1 MNNCRENKQLKKSGI
16 NIEIDDDFLTEFIN
30 TYINDTVTNEAHSI
44 AVDEVKKIVD
54 NEVKEKIK
62 TAISEKIDK
71 FTEDAI
77 NKFLN
82 RKVVVGDGRNSP
94 IREMTMSQHLYEE
107 VQKNLNKKYKEYELD
122 VVVYNIV
129 QSRMI
134 HFSNDLKREVNEG
147 IRKRFE
153 KAITKTLGDEVVSLL
168 MGSDTDNAL
177 KILTKNM
184 GELLALP
191 QEGEQ

>member
-16 NIEIDDDFLTEFIN
+16 SIEIDDDFLTEFIN

-82 RKVVVGDGRNSP
+82 RKVVVGDGRTSP

-129 QSRMI
+129 QSQMI

-153 KAITKTLGDEVVSLL
+153 KAIRKTLGDEVVSLL

-177 KILTKNM
+177 KKLTKNM